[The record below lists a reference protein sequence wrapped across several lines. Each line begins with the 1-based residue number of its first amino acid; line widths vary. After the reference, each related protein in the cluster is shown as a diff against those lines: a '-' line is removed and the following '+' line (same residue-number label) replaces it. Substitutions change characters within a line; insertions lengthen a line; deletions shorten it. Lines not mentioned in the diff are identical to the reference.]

1 MNEGSEGILALAE
14 LFKAGV
20 ILACL
25 AGVWYVYLR
34 FTIQWRSSE
43 RRLFIVGIG
52 LPILAGGAAFL
63 ILRNWKW
70 GLAFATP
77 LVFPVTAFFSKGI
90 SIVVNLLI
98 PEPKRRER

>member
-52 LPILAGGAAFL
+52 LPILAGGVACL
-63 ILRNWKW
+63 ILRDWRW
-70 GLAFATP
+70 GLVFASP
-77 LVFPVTAFFSKGI
+77 LIVAGIVLFYIGLILTAI
-90 SIVVNLLI
+90 WLI
-98 PEPKRRER
+98 PELGK

>member
-63 ILRNWKW
+63 ILRDWRW
-70 GLAFATP
+70 GLVFASP
-77 LVFPVTAFFSKGI
+77 LIIAGVRLFSFGLFVI
-90 SIVVNLLI
+90 AARTD
-98 PEPKRRER
+98 PR